1 MRYKI
6 KDIGEA
12 GLDLSVPVSQAW
24 LTSEFSETSV
34 GLGEDGLRFEG
45 RLEPAGEGFLLR
57 GTLHGTLTASCARC
71 LETARIAIDSPLA
84 INFVEDAE
92 SSEDDLGDDVLPLE
106 HGAIDIGPT
115 IRDELLL
122 AVPMSPICREDCAG
136 ICPTCGGNRNLTPC
150 DCEKQAIETSKLA
163 ALAKIKLQ

>member
-1 MRYKI
+1 MLFR
-6 KDIGEA
+6 
-12 GLDLSVPVSQAW
+12 S
-24 LTSEFSETSV
+24 
-34 GLGEDGLRFEG
+34 
-45 RLEPAGEGFLLR
+45 
-57 GTLHGTLTASCARC
+57 
-71 LETARIAIDSPLA
+71 
-84 INFVEDAE
+84 
-92 SSEDDLGDDVLPLE
+92 DLGDDVLPLE